1 MCVCLQNA
9 IQNSQII
16 IFLQQ
21 LILSI
26 LSLQTAPELWGNFKM
41 SAHIHPG
48 EVRSQAKKEKTK
60 HMWLTSSGNILTNM
74 FFHYFFVCLLT
85 IC

>member
-1 MCVCLQNA
+1 MCLQNG
-9 IQNSQII
+9 IQNAQII
-16 IFLQQ
+16 YFLEQ

-26 LSLQTAPELWGNFKM
+26 LSSQTAMELCGNFKM

-48 EVRSQAKKEKTK
+48 EVFSQAKEEKAK

-74 FFHYFFVCLLT
+74 FFYCFFVCPLT